1 MIKFSGIDGLAYAT
15 SISNAIGSFM
25 IIFAFYRRFGKL
37 TTEDNFKAII
47 KVVFASIMMSLAAYF
62 IFKSL
67 LSHLGSNISLLIAVI
82 LAGLIYLGIVSISK
96 IKEVEYLKKG
106 FPKKIKKQ

>member
-1 MIKFSGIDGLAYAT
+1 
-15 SISNAIGSFM
+15 M

-82 LAGLIYLGIVSISK
+82 LAGLIYLGLVSISK

-106 FPKKIKKQ
+106 FLQKIKKQ